1 MCARAYSPSTPARIS
16 TQPRPSTVSQY
27 TSGCDLRYHHSG
39 ERPFPSSLAIGAP
52 LRGWRRVYCA
62 PTCFR
67 GPDPV
72 GTRHPLPKTTGGNPH
87 HQGRGRLPAR
97 TGEFMT
103 YTQKPD
109 DRARLAGEYEECR
122 RKVASTEEEL
132 KRIGAAFVELG
143 KQLQTQPSSLS
154 AQRLI
159 VEKDLA
165 VLWLILPEYLE
176 ALQVRETKKAELDSL
191 K

>member
-1 MCARAYSPSTPARIS
+1 MTNSE
-16 TQPRPSTVSQY
+16 SQQ
-27 TSGCDLRYHHSG
+27 DEH
-39 ERPFPSSLAIGAP
+39 
-52 LRGWRRVYCA
+52 
-62 PTCFR
+62 
-67 GPDPV
+67 
-72 GTRHPLPKTTGGNPH
+72 
-87 HQGRGRLPAR
+87 
-97 TGEFMT
+97 
-103 YTQKPD
+103 
-109 DRARLAGEYEECR
+109 ARLAGEYEECR
-122 RKVASTEEEL
+122 RKVASTEAEL

-176 ALQVRETKKAELDSL
+176 ALQNREAKKAEMDRL

>member
-1 MCARAYSPSTPARIS
+1 
-16 TQPRPSTVSQY
+16 
-27 TSGCDLRYHHSG
+27 
-39 ERPFPSSLAIGAP
+39 
-52 LRGWRRVYCA
+52 
-62 PTCFR
+62 
-67 GPDPV
+67 
-72 GTRHPLPKTTGGNPH
+72 
-87 HQGRGRLPAR
+87 
-97 TGEFMT
+97 MT